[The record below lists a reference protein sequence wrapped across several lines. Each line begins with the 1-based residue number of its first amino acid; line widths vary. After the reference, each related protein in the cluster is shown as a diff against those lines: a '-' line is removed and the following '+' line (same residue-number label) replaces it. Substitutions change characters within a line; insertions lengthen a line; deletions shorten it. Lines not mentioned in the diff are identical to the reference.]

1 MLEKMCL
8 HKKKRKANIG
18 FKLVLEKKHEHNE
31 SDQRALT
38 KN

>member
-8 HKKKRKANIG
+8 HKNKIKANIG
-18 FKLVLEKKHEHNE
+18 FNLVFERKHKHNE

-38 KN
+38 KD